1 LNAAK
6 ALSAETTRSLPV
18 RPTFYTSLNSLLG
31 QESHPKSGKWCCAAA
46 MAMVTTAA
54 VDMPA
59 AAAVAIA
66 AFSALVI
73 ASAILAAGF
82 GPAQAEKDRGSVYDS
97 LTAREGLVFEVLNAV
112 HAKNASLVCRVSH
125 TRLRNIAR
133 LLAKAEQRFCAPWT
147 TDRFAL
153 S

>member
-1 LNAAK
+1 
-6 ALSAETTRSLPV
+6 
-18 RPTFYTSLNSLLG
+18 
-31 QESHPKSGKWCCAAA
+31 
-46 MAMVTTAA
+46 MAIVTTAA
-54 VDMPA
+54 VDMSA

-82 GPAQAEKDRGSVYDS
+82 GAAQAEKDGGRGSVYDS
-97 LTAREGLVFEVLNAV
+97 MTAREGLVFEVLNAV

-133 LLAKAEQRFCAPWT
+133 LLAKAEQRCCAPWT